1 MKKKIICLIEDLS
14 SGGAERQLSG
24 LAVLL
29 KEHGYD
35 VEVWT
40 YYPGDFYLPT
50 LKQAGVKYRYI
61 KEAQSS
67 KSRIQVLYKE
77 VKKSKPD
84 TVIAY
89 LDTACIIACLL
100 KVLGLKFNLIVSERN
115 TTQQLTRRER
125 IKFFMYRFANHI
137 VPNSYTQYEFV
148 KKHFPKL
155 ENKMT
160 CITNFV
166 DTDKFVPGN
175 FSINDTEI
183 KILTAARI
191 NPQKNVINYIRA
203 IRLLVDK
210 GYTLRIVWYGQP
222 SCSEYEKL
230 CKEEIQKCRLQ
241 NIFKFYPA
249 TPNIIAEYHHSDLFC
264 LPSVYEG
271 FPNVVCEAMS
281 CGLPIV
287 CSDVCDNARIIV
299 NKKNG
304 FLFNPYSVE
313 DIASV
318 INRFIELGVADRKCM
333 GTLSRKMALG
343 KFSKDSFVEQYVKLL

>member
-1 MKKKIICLIEDLS
+1 MNKKIICLIEDLS

-29 KEHGYD
+29 KERGCD

-40 YYPGDFYLPT
+40 YYPGDFYLPA

-67 KSRIQVLYKE
+67 KSRIPVLYKE
-77 VKKSKPD
+77 VKKAKPD

-89 LDTACIIACLL
+89 LDTACIVACLL

-125 IKFFMYRFANHI
+125 VKFFMYRFANHI

-166 DTDKFVPGN
+166 DTDKFVPA
-175 FSINDTEI
+175 IAHEELYDTLNL
-183 KILTAARI
+183 LTVARLM
-191 NPQKNVINYIRA
+191 PQKNILKYIEA
-203 IRLLVDK
+203 IKKVLDEGVK
-210 GYTLRIVWYGQP
+210 VNVSWYGNDLEDEYST
-222 SCSEYEKL
+222 SCKNLIKKLGINDNFHFFAAKRNILEEY
-230 CKEEIQKCRLQ
+230 QK
-241 NIFKFYPA
+241 A
-249 TPNIIAEYHHSDLFC
+249 DVFC
-264 LPSVYEG
+264 LSSFYEG
-271 FPNVVCEAMS
+271 FPNVVCEAMC
-281 CGLPIV
+281 CGLPIL
-287 CSDVCDNARIIV
+287 CSNVCDNPHIV
-299 NKKNG
+299 EQGKNG
-304 FLFNPYSVE
+304 FLFNPADSQEMARNIIKFAKLSDKEKKMMRAENRKKAITRNNSV
-313 DIASV
+313 
-318 INRFIELGVADRKCM
+318 F
-333 GTLSRKMALG
+333 
-343 KFSKDSFVEQYVKLL
+343 F